1 MMITSHT
8 QPLAVS
14 VIQTKFTNHYAIFIH
29 SHVFVVVKQ
38 LFQSSKHSTVHTL
51 SVTIFPP
58 NWTSENISVWRWTI
72 GWQSCAL
79 QRIGQKLKQYW
90 LPDDFCYSFTVR
102 EYMWCCVC
110 VCNSILSPQRVER
123 YMDEVCDA
131 HTHTHNRCETI
142 KIEMK
147 NHSHSWA
154 TRPSQ
159 SEGRIRCD
167 FKLFLHANYNWS
179 HSVVFFM
186 WKLLPTRLLYRSSIS
201 PYGSRHDNG
210 ARGSFLFAIILTVN
224 TRTQTHST
232 EHVNAAAAAP
242 TIITWSRVADKNL
255 F

>member
-1 MMITSHT
+1 MIFATRLLFES
-8 QPLAVS
+8 
-14 VIQTKFTNHYAIFIH
+14 ICD
-29 SHVFVVVKQ
+29 VV
-38 LFQSSKHSTVHTL
+38 
-51 SVTIFPP
+51 
-58 NWTSENISVWRWTI
+58 
-72 GWQSCAL
+72 
-79 QRIGQKLKQYW
+79 
-90 LPDDFCYSFTVR
+90 
-102 EYMWCCVC
+102 CVC
-110 VCNSILSPQRVER
+110 VQQHSLSTTSRKIYGRGVR
-123 YMDEVCDA
+123 C
-131 HTHTHNRCETI
+131 THTHNRCETI

-154 TRPSQ
+154 KRPSQ

-201 PYGSRHDNG
+201 PYGSRHHNG